1 MKKILRLI
9 ESVVLAIVFGIV
21 TMFLYN
27 KLVEVHT
34 ASCCTGLTECPLYA
48 CVSTSPDLLKF
59 TLFAAGVVLCAILTI
74 AFVVAFFKDLLTR

>member
-9 ESVVLAIVFGIV
+9 ESVALTVVFGIV
-21 TMFLYN
+21 TYFLYN

-59 TLFAAGVVLCAILTI
+59 TLFAAGVVLCAVLTI
-74 AFVVAFFKDLLTR
+74 AFVIAFFKDLFTR